1 MGRRKKYIKKP
12 SKYADDATIVES
24 TVTKIDYQNKIIN
37 GKLKTVFYCKS
48 YLCPDGDGRMCIL
61 WGYNTIQEGDQIV
74 MKGRFAGSEST
85 NPEER
90 NVFLAWSVMIRKR
103 ENDVKASI

>member
-1 MGRRKKYIKKP
+1 MGRRKKVYIRKP
-12 SKYADDATIVES
+12 SKYEDEATIVES
-24 TVTKIDYQNKIIN
+24 TITKIDYQNKIIN

-61 WGYNTIQEGDQIV
+61 WGYNTLQVGDRIQ
-74 MKGRFAGSEST
+74 MKGRFADNNSA

-90 NVFLAWSVMIRKR
+90 NVFLAWSAMIIKR
-103 ENDVKASI
+103 QSEAQC